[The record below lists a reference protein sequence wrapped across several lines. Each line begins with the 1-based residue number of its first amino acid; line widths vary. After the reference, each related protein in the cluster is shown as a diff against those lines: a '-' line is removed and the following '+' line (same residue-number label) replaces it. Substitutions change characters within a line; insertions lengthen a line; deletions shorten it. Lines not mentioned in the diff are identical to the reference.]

1 MLWLPRAF
9 PDELLI
15 SRLIRFVTLFGWSGL
30 FEIYNL
36 LGSRKISIHPLMT
49 ASLRGVTS
57 KNVDEANLVL
67 RQQTLAPLFMYCL
80 PRHAGKIKSA
90 LLAGDSSKAL
100 RGCQF
105 PSFGSESSLILK
117 DCSLCAEEDIASHG
131 VAYWHRMHQIPGVNV
146 CASHK
151 VFLNISVFNQRQR
164 LIAGYLPE
172 PLKFCRPAGEEEV
185 HLAQFS
191 KYFLQ
196 FLSNNQISYP
206 AVIIYRKKLYQDGF
220 ITKNGHLR
228 HHNLMSAFYN
238 DIRNSIFPGNLFIPK
253 DENNYGYLYHLLN
266 AKFSIHPGKHLLFAY
281 WLFHSAENML
291 DFTQSLSEGDSTVG
305 NTKKIIPEPDI
316 DFTKILSKNISMNRM
331 SVISGKSRCYIK
343 RIAALQGI
351 NLERHPK
358 KLTKEIR
365 KQIEWLGYLG
375 FHRKVI
381 AERCKIGIGSVESAI
396 SSCNG
401 LVERRKLC
409 HYQSFLRRSKF
420 KIVQCRKI
428 FPNIT
433 RSEVRKK
440 YSAEF
445 FWLYHHEKKLL
456 ESVLPPATH
465 SMGCKKQ
472 KNTKGLD
479 NVYHI

>member
-1 MLWLPRAF
+1 MLCLPRAF

-49 ASLRGVTS
+49 ASLSGFTS

-80 PRHAGKIKSA
+80 PRHAEKIKSA

-131 VAYWHRMHQIPGVNV
+131 VAYWHRMHQIPGVSV

-151 VFLNISVFNQRQR
+151 VFLNIRVLNQRQR

-172 PLKFCRPAGEEEV
+172 PLKFCRLTCEEGV
-185 HLAQFS
+185 RLAQFS
-191 KYFLQ
+191 KCFLQ
-196 FLSNNQISYP
+196 LLSNNQISYP
-206 AVIIYRKKLYQDGF
+206 AVMIYRKKLGQDGF
-220 ITKNGHLR
+220 ITKQGHLR
-228 HHNLMSAFYN
+228 HHNLMSTFYN
-238 DIRNSIFPGNLFIPK
+238 DIRNSFFPGNLFLPK
-253 DENNYGYLYHLLN
+253 DENDYGYLYHLLSTE
-266 AKFSIHPGKHLLFAY
+266 FSIHPGRHLLFAY
-281 WLFHSAENML
+281 WLFHSAESML
-291 DFTQSLSEGDSTVG
+291 DFVRSLSEGDYTVS
-305 NTKKIIPEPDI
+305 NTNESILKPDMN
-316 DFTKILSKNISMNRM
+316 FTKILSDNISINRM
-331 SVISGKSRCYIK
+331 SVISGRSRCYIK

-365 KQIEWLGYLG
+365 KKIEWLGYLG

-381 AERCKIGIGSVESAI
+381 AERCQIGIGSVESVI

-409 HYQSFLRRSKF
+409 RYQSFLRRSKY
-420 KIVQCRKI
+420 KIIRCRI
-428 FPNIT
+428 FFPNIT
-433 RSEVRKK
+433 RSEIRKK
-440 YSAEF
+440 HSAEF

-456 ESVLPPATH
+456 ESILPAATH
-465 SMGCKKQ
+465 PMGCKNQ
-472 KNTKGLD
+472 QGRGG
-479 NVYHI
+479 